1 VVNPDGLA
9 INVSIDASTLDEEDL
24 SINVVLA
31 TRDPRLCHEKRAAA
45 IVWWAERAAA
55 LDKKRPA
62 NTVCEHR
69 PTVMAVRR
77 LTKPSCPNSNL
88 SDLP

>member
-1 VVNPDGLA
+1 MV
-9 INVSIDASTLDEEDL
+9 NVSIDVSTLDEDEL
-24 SINVVLA
+24 SINVMLA
-31 TRDPRLCHEKRAAA
+31 TRDARLCHEKRAAA

-62 NTVCEHR
+62 NTVGEHR
-69 PTVMAVRR
+69 PTVMAERR
-77 LTKPSCPNSNL
+77 LNKPSCPNSNL